1 MDPLF
6 WCNSAETP
14 TLLLVIPCY
23 ACWVVC
29 QFSCILGC
37 YTKSSGGV
45 TISYPRHL
53 IRMNPSFTVGFNS
66 IASESSTTGGFNS
79 AASSESSTGGFNS
92 VPELAMPSPET
103 ASELST
109 AESAPELNMPSQHV
123 STLGE
128 QLDDLHRLV
137 FPSDIKH
144 DVAYTTLRESKLYQ
158 DCLMAFKIPVRMRR
172 RRASIRSTPLSGS
185 LLDHAELPRESMLW
199 LSRFAAESVNC
210 TEAIA
215 SSVTLDSLFSKI
227 LTRQALMTFDQVVR
241 QRPSSQRLL
250 ASSYIKGQLT
260 LIQLSRP
267 SILPKDLIYV
277 PSNCEWKR

>member
-1 MDPLF
+1 
-6 WCNSAETP
+6 
-14 TLLLVIPCY
+14 
-23 ACWVVC
+23 
-29 QFSCILGC
+29 
-37 YTKSSGGV
+37 
-45 TISYPRHL
+45 
-53 IRMNPSFTVGFNS
+53 MNPSVTVGFNS

-79 AASSESSTGGFNS
+79 ASSESSTGGFNS

-277 PSNCEWKR
+277 PSNCVWKR